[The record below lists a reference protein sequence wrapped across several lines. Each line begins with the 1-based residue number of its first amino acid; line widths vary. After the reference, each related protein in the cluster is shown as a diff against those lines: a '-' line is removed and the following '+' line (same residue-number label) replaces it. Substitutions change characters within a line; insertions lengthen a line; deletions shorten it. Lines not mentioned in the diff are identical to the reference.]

1 MEPILYSKKDE
12 IIFDKLQ
19 KQGPLG
25 KRALFIFQYLFLRKE
40 FKDLV
45 KKLRSELEIPENGF
59 NPRDDK
65 DITEFIT
72 KRQFVEAPFYG
83 GEVIH
88 QKKIVF
94 PRQGSDAN
102 DSIDKYVQQCG
113 ILAYAPNMY
122 FAEGFIHAI
131 IREYVLFNDFLGLYK
146 SNFALSSVAHYED
159 NTNGTEDQIDPIELR
174 FEIPISAKKEEI
186 IDYINETWDALEIAK
201 KQILKKKDFVR
212 FRPRQ
217 NFIRDLQI
225 YNKYLEIE
233 KLSKNQRKEKMI
245 DYIELGVLKEL
256 KEEGVK
262 DLPDSGT
269 VRSIISKLKNEI
281 KDKNAFWEEDDEE
294 EEVEDTPKSTNLD
307 DF

>member
-45 KKLRSELEIPENGF
+45 KNLRSELKIPENGF
-59 NPRDDK
+59 DPKDDK

-72 KRQFVEAPFYG
+72 KRQFIEAPFYA

-94 PRQGSDAN
+94 PRQESNVN
-102 DSIDKYVQQCG
+102 DLIEKYIQQCG

-122 FAEGFIHAI
+122 LAEGFIQAI
-131 IREYVLFNDFLGLYK
+131 IREYVLFNDFVGLYK
-146 SNFALSSVAHYED
+146 SNFALSSIAHYEY
-159 NTNGTEDQIDPIELR
+159 NTNGTEDQIDPAELR
-174 FEIPISAKKEEI
+174 LEIPISAKKEEI

-201 KQILKKKDFVR
+201 KKVLKKKDFVR

-245 DYIELGVLKEL
+245 DYIELGVLRDL
-256 KEEGVK
+256 KEAGVK

-281 KDKNAFWEEDDEE
+281 KDKNAFWEEYEE
-294 EEVEDTPKSTNLD
+294 EEVEETPKNINLD